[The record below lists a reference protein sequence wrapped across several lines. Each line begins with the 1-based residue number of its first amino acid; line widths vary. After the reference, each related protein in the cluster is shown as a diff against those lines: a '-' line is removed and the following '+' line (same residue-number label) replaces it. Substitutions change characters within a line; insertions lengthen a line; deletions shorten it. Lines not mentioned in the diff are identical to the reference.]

1 VTEPREN
8 AGGAR
13 GAHRKVAVVAE
24 KPAVAR
30 DIARVLGA
38 ERRGDGC
45 LIGNGYVVTW
55 AIGHLVGLAQPHE
68 IRPEWRRWQREALP
82 MLPRE
87 WPLVVAEERRE
98 QFEAVR
104 KILADAEVERVVCAT
119 DAGRE
124 GELIFRYIYEAAGC
138 DKPVSRLWISSLTA
152 EAIRRGFERLR
163 EGRELDPL
171 AAAAR
176 GRSRADWLVG
186 MNLSRAC
193 TLAFGE
199 DLTVGRVQTPTLA
212 MVVEREL
219 AIRAFVPEDYFEVV
233 ATFALGGPAAAAS
246 EPPPAEPP
254 ATSAPSASS
263 APSATWRGTWF
274 RRAAAPAAGAAGP
287 GSAAPAGGDG
297 PRREDRRLPA
307 DGEEARRIAARTL
320 TGRAEVESVRAET
333 RRQPPPLLYDLTELQ
348 RHANRLYGWSAQHT
362 LAVAQSLYERHKL
375 ISYPR
380 TDSRHLPQ
388 DVAATLGAVV
398 QAIAG
403 AYPGLVAPGTG
414 ERPLGPRFVDDAKVT
429 DHHAILP
436 TTTPADGLYG
446 DERLLYDLVCRR
458 LLAAWHDDHVTSTTT
473 VITAVSSRDGETPG
487 PSEPVVDRYVSTGTV
502 VERLGWKVL
511 DPEPRTPADRSG
523 GGSQDAGQG
532 PGREGGGAGKP
543 AEESQVLPAGLA
555 AGQRPAVLNAEPV
568 AGKTRPPRRFTEA
581 TLLTAMETAG
591 RALED
596 KELSEAMKDSG
607 LGTPATRAEIIE
619 TLLRRLYMERHG
631 KALAA
636 TDKGVRLIEL
646 VHPQVKSP
654 EMTGRWEAQ
663 LKRIERGQGELGAFM
678 SGIESY
684 VREVVA
690 GVFAV
695 SAAPAAAAAARG
707 PQGTNGGQPPSRGS
721 DGPAPGRPAVSGIP
735 ESPRG
740 PAVAA
745 SPRPASPQRT
755 PEAPRGPAAVGSGRP
770 PAPPFQPRL
779 SFSQPPPA
787 APPAAA
793 GSPRPAVVPAP
804 ASTRQLFAGDP
815 AERLGE
821 LLRSTFRLT
830 AFRPFQEAVCRTVTG
845 GRDALLVMPTG
856 AGKSLC
862 YQLPGIAR
870 GGTTLVISPLIALM
884 EDQVA
889 KLCALGLRAERIH
902 SGRDRA
908 DSRRV
913 CALYLEGRLD
923 FLFIAPER
931 LSVPGFPE
939 LLARRPPTLVAV
951 DEAHCI
957 SQWGHDFRPD
967 YRMLG
972 QRLPQLRPA
981 PVMALT
987 ATATPLV
994 QDDIASQLGLH
1005 APARFIH
1012 GFRRTNIAVEVAELK
1027 PSGRRQAV
1035 RSVLSDPARRPA
1047 IVYAPTRKEAEALGE
1062 ELSAELPAAA
1072 YHAGMTA
1079 AARDRVQAEFQSG
1092 RLEVIVATI
1101 AFGMGIDKADIRTV
1115 IHTGLPGSLEGYYQE
1130 IGRAGRD
1137 GLPSRAILLYSFAD
1151 RRTHE
1156 FFHGRDYPEPH
1167 VLEEIWRALGAE
1179 PQPIDRLRRRLSLDE
1194 EVFDKAFEKLWVHGG
1209 ARVDAEEQAVRGD
1222 TGWQAT
1228 YAAQREHKL
1237 GQLAQMARLP
1247 ESHACRMLHLV
1258 RHFGD
1263 QEDDGSPC
1271 RVCDICAPETCLVRH
1286 FRGPTAAEAEVL
1298 RQLLGALRARGGQSA
1313 GQLFRECAAGAA
1325 LERKQFELLL
1335 EGLSRAGL
1343 VRVQEDS
1350 FAKDGKTIRFLRV
1363 GLTRDGFQGDPDA
1376 LVGGV
1381 EIAEEPALPPRRR
1394 ARRKAAAAGASAGT
1408 PAGGARREGAAGGRR
1423 RRQRGSGTAS
1433 AGASPPAGAGGNAPA
1448 PAARV
1453 RQAGADA
1460 VPAHLWAALRAWR
1473 TGEAKRRRVPAFHIL
1488 SDRVL
1493 LAVAAERPRDEE
1505 GLLAISG
1512 IGPTIVRKY
1521 GDTLLRLV
1529 ASGPVDVP

>member
-1 VTEPREN
+1 VTEPRSS
-8 AGGAR
+8 AR
-13 GAHRKVAVVAE
+13 GKIAVIAE

-38 ERRGDGC
+38 NQRGDGC
-45 LIGNGYVVTW
+45 LAGNGWIVTW

-68 IRPEWRRWQREALP
+68 IRPEWRRWQRETLP

-87 WPLVVAEERRE
+87 WPLVVSEERRE

-104 KILADAEVERVVCAT
+104 RILADAEVERVVCAT

-124 GELIFRYIYEAAGC
+124 GELIFRYIYEAVGC
-138 DKPVSRLWISSLTA
+138 SKPVSRLWISSLTA
-152 EAIRRGFERLR
+152 EAIRQGFERLR
-163 EGRELDPL
+163 DGSELDPL

-233 ATFALGGPAAAAS
+233 ATFASSPD
-246 EPPPAEPP
+246 
-254 ATSAPSASS
+254 ATY
-263 APSATWRGTWF
+263 RGTWF
-274 RRAAAPAAGAAGP
+274 R
-287 GSAAPAGGDG
+287 PAGDAAKATGAG
-297 PRREDRRLPA
+297 EAAEGARREDRRLPA

-320 TGRAEVESVRAET
+320 TGRATVESAHAET
-333 RRQPPPLLYDLTELQ
+333 RRLPPPLLYDLTELQ
-348 RHANRLYGWSAQHT
+348 RHANRLYGWSAHHT
-362 LAVAQSLYERHKL
+362 LGLAQALYERHKL

-380 TDSRHLPQ
+380 TDSRHLST

-403 AYPGLVAPGTG
+403 PYRSRLAPGTG
-414 ERPLGPRFVDDAKVT
+414 ERPLGRRFVDDSRVT

-436 TTTPADGLYG
+436 TTTRG
-446 DERLLYDLVCRR
+446 ERLELGAEERQLYDLICRR

-473 VITAVSSRDGETPG
+473 VITAVTSSEAAPG
-487 PSEPVVDRYVSTGTV
+487 AIAGDAVEDRYTSSGTV
-502 VERLGWKVL
+502 VEQVGWKAL
-511 DPEPRTPADRSG
+511 DLEPRPAAERG
-523 GGSQDAGQG
+523 
-532 PGREGGGAGKP
+532 GREAGAEQP
-543 AEESQVLPAGLA
+543 EAQSLPAGLVTGRRVEVRA
-555 AGQRPAVLNAEPV
+555 AEPV
-568 AGKTRPPRRFTEA
+568 AGRTRPPRRFTEG

-591 RALED
+591 RTLED
-596 KELSEAMKDSG
+596 KELSAAMKDSG

-619 TLLRRLYMERHG
+619 TLLRRGYMERRG

-636 TDKGVRLIEL
+636 TDKGVRLIDL

-654 EMTGRWEAQ
+654 AMTGRWEAQ
-663 LKRIERGQGELGAFM
+663 LKRIERGEGELGAFM
-678 SGIESY
+678 DGIERY

-690 GVFAV
+690 GVFDTPGGAA
-695 SAAPAAAAAARG
+695 SAARGAASGSNGGHAAAAAGAAQAGGAYLPAAAAGAAGSSAASARG
-707 PQGTNGGQPPSRGS
+707 HEMR
-721 DGPAPGRPAVSGIP
+721 D
-735 ESPRG
+735 
-740 PAVAA
+740 
-745 SPRPASPQRT
+745 
-755 PEAPRGPAAVGSGRP
+755 
-770 PAPPFQPRL
+770 
-779 SFSQPPPA
+779 
-787 APPAAA
+787 AAA
-793 GSPRPAVVPAP
+793 GSGRQVAPRQGQLAFAGPRPIPAAAPGIAGAKAGSGPRSAASPAP
-804 ASTRQLFAGDP
+804 VSGDA

-821 LLRSTFRLT
+821 LLRSVFRLT
-830 AFRPFQEAVCRTVTG
+830 AFRPYQETVCRTVTA

-870 GGTTLVISPLIALM
+870 GGTALVISPLIALM

-889 KLCALGLRAERIH
+889 KLAALGLRAERIH

-913 CALYLEGRLD
+913 CGLYLGGQLD

-939 LLARRPPTLVAV
+939 LLARHRPILVAV

-981 PVMALT
+981 PVIALT

-994 QDDIASQLGLH
+994 QDDIAAQLGLQT
-1005 APARFIH
+1005 PARFIH

-1027 PSGRRQAV
+1027 PSGRREAV
-1035 RSVLSDPARRPA
+1035 RRVLCDPARRPA

-1062 ELSAELPAAA
+1062 ELGAEMPAAA
-1072 YHAGMTA
+1072 YHAGMTS
-1079 AARDRVQAEFQSG
+1079 AARDRVQAGFVSG

-1101 AFGMGIDKADIRTV
+1101 AFGMGIDKPNVRTIV
-1115 IHTGLPGSLEGYYQE
+1115 HTGLPGSLEGYYQE

-1156 FFHGRDYPEPH
+1156 FFHGRDYPETH
-1167 VLEEIWRALGAE
+1167 VLEEVWRTLGAE
-1179 PQPIDRLRRRLSLDE
+1179 PQPLDRLRRRLGLDDDLFE
-1194 EVFDKAFEKLWVHGG
+1194 KAFEKLWIHGG
-1209 ARVDAEEQAVRGD
+1209 ARIDAEERATRGD
-1222 TGWQAT
+1222 AGWQVP
-1228 YAAQREHKL
+1228 YVAQREHKL
-1237 GQLAQMARLP
+1237 AQLALMARLP
-1247 ESHACRMLHLV
+1247 ESHSCRMLHLV

-1263 QEDDGSPC
+1263 QEDDGRPC
-1271 RVCDICAPETCLVRH
+1271 GVCDICAPAACLVRC
-1286 FRGPTAAEAEVL
+1286 FRRPTAVEAEVL
-1298 RQLLGALRARGGQSA
+1298 CHAVETLRRRGGQSA
-1313 GQLFRECAAGAA
+1313 GQLFRECAAGPA
-1325 LERKQFELLL
+1325 LPRKQFELLL
-1335 EGLSRAGL
+1335 EALSRGSL
-1343 VRVQEDS
+1343 IRVQEDS
-1350 FAKDGKTIRFLRV
+1350 FTKDGKTIRFQRV
-1363 GLTRDGFQGDPDA
+1363 GLAPAAYEGEPAA
-1376 LVGGV
+1376 LLGGV
-1381 EIAEEPALPPRRR
+1381 EIAVEPAAAPRPRPRR
-1394 ARRKAAAAGASAGT
+1394 ARSSAEGAAGALPGGGRGRRAGKARAM
-1408 PAGGARREGAAGGRR
+1408 PAGGARAGEAEAVPAAAGRAAKG
-1423 RRQRGSGTAS
+1423 
-1433 AGASPPAGAGGNAPA
+1433 PA
-1448 PAARV
+1448 P
-1453 RQAGADA
+1453 ADA
-1460 VPAHLWAALRAWR
+1460 VPAQLWAALRAWR
-1473 TGEAKRRRVPAFHIL
+1473 TAEAKRRRVPAFHIL

-1493 LAVAAERPRDEE
+1493 LAVAAERPGDEE
-1505 GLLAISG
+1505 ALLAISG
-1512 IGPTIVRKY
+1512 IGPKIASKY
-1521 GDTLLRLV
+1521 GETLLRLV
-1529 ASGPVDVP
+1529 AGGTS